1 MWRTSA
7 TAALLVERVCRP
19 QRVGVFGHR
28 GVGKTTLLTM
38 LYREAVGGRLP
49 DLRLAAADARTAEY
63 LSEKILQ
70 LESGRALPGT
80 LAETDL
86 RFQLYHRA
94 SRVELLVR
102 DYQGEHVALGREEPI
117 RNFLRDCD
125 VVWICLDAGELARP
139 ADCLRRQQEVEQ
151 LVEDYLATEPS
162 RELHRPMAL
171 VLTKADLLEQAPGAS
186 GQSPSWLEQVGMTR
200 HALRSHCP
208 HNGSFAVSALGAPP
222 MGGPTALAPV
232 NLAEPLTWLANVL
245 QAQDDSRMEWLWSQ
259 ASGQG
264 GLLARAVA
272 CFARRYPEA
281 EATARFRNRLRA
293 DARRRRWRR
302 VLAGAGTAAGLLA
315 CLWSYDAYGYHQ
327 ASKFEADHAD
337 EPATTAR
344 NWRVYQSWHPTRHVL
359 WGETDRA
366 EKGRLHDL
374 DEQAHAKECE
384 QRLAEL
390 RLLAAD
396 VEADP
401 EEVWRR
407 FHEFHA
413 AFPEAELPTEVASL
427 QVRVETRREKQLAEK
442 AQRAYDELRAAD
454 GQTPDLP
461 ALIGLTDR
469 FLRDYPQSAQAE
481 DVRRRRDACLNRLED
496 RDLEAARAY
505 SARQPLNFQTRREL
519 YQRYLD
525 RHPDG
530 SLRAEAE
537 EALRAI
543 ETQWD
548 KNDFRAVR
556 DHFVAHPGELVELN
570 ARCQHYLA
578 VHPHGTFAK
587 SAQDLLR
594 WSEKVAA
601 PAEYMVVLKR
611 GEFDRKIAFFFSRG
625 PDLSVEIEVAGV
637 RYGPSQ
643 VIKNQYSPDWDYE
656 FPRPIRWK
664 LGDPVRIR
672 VFDHDYWKRKVVEI
686 ASDDGDPLA
695 MRLLSGEAWS
705 GPNHVTFES
714 NFALPILPRIE

>member
-1 MWRTSA
+1 MWRTSPS
-7 TAALLVERVCRP
+7 AALLVERMCRP

-49 DLRLAAADARTAEY
+49 DLRLAGADARTAEY

-70 LESGRALPGT
+70 LETGRALPGT

-86 RFQLYHRA
+86 RFQLYHRS

-102 DYQGEHVALGREEPI
+102 DYQGEHVALGRAEPI
-117 RNFLRDCD
+117 RDFLRDCD

-151 LVEDYLATEPS
+151 LVEDYLATEPA

-171 VLTKADLLEQAPGAS
+171 VLTKADLLEQGS
-186 GQSPSWLEQVGMTR
+186 GRNPEWLERLGMTR
-200 HALRSHCP
+200 HALQSHCP

-222 MGGPTALAPV
+222 VDGAPVLSPV
-232 NLAEPLTWLANVL
+232 NLAEPLTWLANAL
-245 QAQDDSRMEWLWSQ
+245 QAQDEARIEWLWSH

-264 GLLARAVA
+264 GLLVRAVA

-281 EATARFRNRLRA
+281 EATAFYRKRLIVE
-293 DARRRRWRR
+293 ARRRRWRR
-302 VLAGAGTAAGLLA
+302 ALAGVGSAAGLLA
-315 CLWSYDAYGYHQ
+315 CLWTYDAYGYHQ
-327 ASKFEADHAD
+327 ASKFEADHTD
-337 EPATTAR
+337 EPAASAQH
-344 NWRVYQSWHPTRHVL
+344 WRAYQKWHPTRQVL
-359 WGETDRA
+359 WGASARA
-366 EKGRLHDL
+366 ENNRLHDL
-374 DEQAHAKECE
+374 DEQARAKECE
-384 QRLAEL
+384 QRLADL
-390 RLLAAD
+390 RRLAAD
-396 VEADP
+396 MEADP

-413 AFPEAELPTEVASL
+413 AFPETELPTEVASL
-427 QVRVETRREKQLAEK
+427 RARVEARRDKQLAAK
-442 AQRAYDELRAAD
+442 ALRAYDELRAAD
-454 GQTPDLP
+454 GQAPDLA
-461 ALIGLTDR
+461 ALIELTDR
-469 FLRDYPQSAQAE
+469 FLKDYAQSAQAE
-481 DVRRRRDACLNRLED
+481 DVRRRRDACLSRLED

-505 SARQPLNFQTRREL
+505 SAHQPLNFQTRREL

-530 SLRAEAE
+530 GLRSDAE

-543 ETQWD
+543 ETEWD

-556 DHFVAHPGELVELN
+556 DHFVAHPDQLEELN

-578 VHPHGTFAK
+578 VHPHGKFAK
-587 SAQDLLR
+587 SAQELLR

-601 PAEYMVVLKR
+601 PGRYRVALKG
-611 GEFDRKIAFFFSRG
+611 GEFDRKIAYFFSRG

-643 VIKNQYSPDWDYE
+643 VIKNQYNPDWDYE

-672 VFDHDYWKRKVVEI
+672 VYDHDYWKRKVVEI
-686 ASDDGDPLA
+686 SSDDGDPLA
-695 MRLLSGEAWS
+695 LRLLSGEAWS

-714 NFALPILPRIE
+714 DFTLPTLPRIE